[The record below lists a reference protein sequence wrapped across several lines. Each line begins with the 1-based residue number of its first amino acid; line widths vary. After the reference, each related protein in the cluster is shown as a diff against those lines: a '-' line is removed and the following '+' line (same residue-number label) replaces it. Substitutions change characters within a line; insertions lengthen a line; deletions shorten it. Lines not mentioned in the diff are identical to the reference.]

1 MIIQDVGLQEE
12 RMETI
17 ETSETGSAEE
27 TGSGRRSAMMRPLEH
42 RIPPPILALL
52 VAAFMATAM
61 LSPGQPSLPLPW
73 RLTIAL
79 VFIVGAGRFGF
90 PAFAAFGKAK
100 TTIDPVRLD
109 RASALV
115 TTGIYWVTRNPMY
128 VALTLLLCAWAAWL
142 AQPLPCI
149 GPVAFAIFIDRFQ
162 IVPEERAMTAT
173 FGSAYADYKASV
185 RRWI

>member
-1 MIIQDVGLQEE
+1 
-12 RMETI
+12 METPR
-17 ETSETGSAEE
+17 TSVTGSAGE
-27 TGSGRRSAMMRPLEH
+27 TGGGLRSTVMRALEH

-52 VAAFMATAM
+52 VAALMATA
-61 LSPGQPSLPLPW
+61 LLGPGAPSLPLLW

-79 VFIVGAGRFGF
+79 VCFAGAGRFGF

-100 TTIDPVRLD
+100 TTIDPVHLD

-115 TTGIYWVTRNPMY
+115 TTGMYRVTRNPMY

-142 AQPLPCI
+142 AQPLPCL
-149 GPVAFAIFIDRFQ
+149 GPIAFALFIDRFQ
-162 IVPEERAMTAT
+162 IVPEERVLTAT